1 MRHPGYPQTPNA
13 RTNLSQ
19 NHFAV
24 LRPRLLVIDSRRRGI
39 LEPLPKASMRFL
51 VKWGTLMP
59 DIAAQT
65 PSIIQGFDGV
75 RPPPQRHKA
84 AMTTALSSIQSD
96 AQEHEE
102 AT

>member
-1 MRHPGYPQTPNA
+1 
-13 RTNLSQ
+13 
-19 NHFAV
+19 
-24 LRPRLLVIDSRRRGI
+24 
-39 LEPLPKASMRFL
+39 MRFL